1 VRLRYCDEVTEPSDF
16 INQATADV
24 IEGIIAR
31 ERTTKAKVAA
41 GAGFS
46 VATMTRLVSGDAE
59 IPISRL
65 YDIARAL
72 GVSAQEILDA
82 ADARAAKLSEGAGQN
97 VTQLRP
103 VPVEQMTI
111 DEIESLP
118 HAATRDPE
126 MDTDEQFD

>member
-1 VRLRYCDEVTEPSDF
+1 MTDPNDF
-16 INQATADV
+16 INRATADV

-31 ERTTKAKVAA
+31 ERTTKAKVAK

-46 VATMTRLVSGDAE
+46 TATMTRLVSGEAE

-72 GVSAQEILDA
+72 GISAQEILDA
-82 ADARAAKLSEGAGQN
+82 ADARALRLSEAAAKN
-97 VTQLRP
+97 VTQLHPKR
-103 VPVEQMTI
+103 VEDMTVE
-111 DEIESLP
+111 EIESLP

-126 MDTDEQFD
+126 MDTDEQYD

>member
-1 VRLRYCDEVTEPSDF
+1 MTDPTEF
-16 INQATADV
+16 INRATADV

-31 ERTTKAKVAA
+31 ERTTKAKVAK

-46 VATMTRLVSGDAE
+46 TATMTRLVSGDAE

-72 GVSAQEILDA
+72 GISPQEILDA
-82 ADARAAKLSEGAGQN
+82 ADARAAKLSEVAGQN
-97 VTQLRP
+97 VTTLHPKR
-103 VPVEQMTI
+103 VEDMTV
-111 DEIESLP
+111 DEIEQLP
-118 HAATRDPE
+118 HAATTDPE

>member
-1 VRLRYCDEVTEPSDF
+1 VTDPNDF

-31 ERTTKAKVAA
+31 ERTNKAIVAK

-46 VATMTRLVSGDAE
+46 VATMTRLVSGKAE

-72 GVSAQEILDA
+72 GISAQEILDA
-82 ADARAAKLSEGAGQN
+82 ADARAVKLSEAAGNN
-97 VTQLRP
+97 VTSLHPKR
-103 VPVEQMTI
+103 VEEMSVE
-111 DEIESLP
+111 EIEQLP

-126 MDTDEQFD
+126 MDTDEQYD

>member
-1 VRLRYCDEVTEPSDF
+1 VTDPNDF

-31 ERTTKAKVAA
+31 ERTNKATVAK

-46 VATMTRLVSGDAE
+46 VATMTRLVSGKAE

-72 GVSAQEILDA
+72 GISAQEILDA
-82 ADARAAKLSEGAGQN
+82 ADARAAKLSEAAGNN
-97 VTQLRP
+97 VTPLRRKQ
-103 VPVEQMTI
+103 VEDMTV
-111 DEIESLP
+111 DEIEQLP
-118 HAATRDPE
+118 HAATHDPE
-126 MDTDEQFD
+126 MDTDEQYD

>member
-1 VRLRYCDEVTEPSDF
+1 MTDPNDF

-31 ERTTKAKVAA
+31 ERTNKRAVAE

-46 VATMTRLVSGDAE
+46 VATMTRLVSGKAE

-72 GVSAQEILDA
+72 GISAQEILDA
-82 ADARAAKLSEGAGQN
+82 ADARAAKLSEAAGN
-97 VTQLRP
+97 VTPLRP
-103 VPVEQMTI
+103 KKVEDMTV
-111 DEIESLP
+111 DEIEQLP
-118 HAATRDPE
+118 YAATRDPE
-126 MDTDEQFD
+126 MDTDEQYD